1 LGTTGIRTGATV
13 AVVGAGL
20 TGSCVALALARDG
33 IDVVLLEQD
42 HRPMNR
48 ASLRNEGKIHLG
60 LVYANDRSLATA
72 RLMLKGALSFG
83 PVLEDLL
90 GRTVREVGVSTPF
103 AYLVAQDSLLTV
115 DEIQGYYER
124 LQSLY
129 EELLTDRIDYLGTRP
144 ERLFRS
150 MREHEWQSVFSPSV
164 VGHAFDTAE
173 LSIDCDDLAGIVRR
187 AVVSSERIDLR
198 LGHRLEEVTKGSS
211 GYILGGQNT
220 SGPFTL
226 TAEQVANCTWERRAA
241 IDQQVGMEPAGDL
254 LHRLK
259 YRVVA
264 SLPDAL
270 RGGPS
275 ATMVLGRYGDVVV
288 RANDT
293 VYLSW
298 YPASLLG
305 WTNEVEPPRSWDA
318 PCRGEVERA
327 VQAQLSDSVIL
338 AITDWYPHVAE
349 ARPLIVD
356 AGVIVAR
363 GLTDVDVSDSALHG
377 RTQVGVTS
385 IDGYHSVNSGKL
397 TTSPLFA
404 VQAAN
409 RVAEGLGRIRSAA
422 LTTIADQGMLQ

>member
-1 LGTTGIRTGATV
+1 MTTTRMRTGAAV

-20 TGSCVALALARDG
+20 TGSCVALSLAQDG

-60 LVYANDRSLATA
+60 LVYANDRSLSTA

-90 GRTVREVGVSTPF
+90 GGAVREVGISTPF
-103 AYLVAQDSLLTV
+103 AYLVAHDSLLTA
-115 DEIQGYYER
+115 DEIQSYYEH

-129 EELLTDRIDYLGTRP
+129 EELLTERIDYLGTKP

-150 MREHEWQSVFSPSV
+150 MQEHEWQSVFSPSV
-164 VGHAFDTAE
+164 VSHAFDTAE
-173 LSIDCDDLAGIVRR
+173 LSIDCDDLAGIVRQ
-187 AVVSSERIDLR
+187 AVVSSGRIDLR
-198 LGHRLEEVTKGSS
+198 LGHRLEEVTKASS
-211 GYILGGQNT
+211 GFILGGRNT
-220 SGPFTL
+220 SGAFTL
-226 TAEQVANCTWERRAA
+226 EVEQVVNCTWERRAA
-241 IDQQVGMEPAGDL
+241 IDQQIGMEPAGDL

-259 YRVVA
+259 YRVIA
-264 SLPDAL
+264 SLPDDL
-270 RGGPS
+270 RGRPS

-298 YPASLLG
+298 YPAALLG

-327 VQAQLSDSVIL
+327 VQVQLSDAVIL
-338 AITDWYPHVAE
+338 AIDDWYPHVAE
-349 ARPLIVD
+349 ARPFVVD

-385 IDGYHSVNSGKL
+385 IDGYHSVDSGKL

-404 VQAAN
+404 IQAAS
-409 RVAEGLGRIRSAA
+409 RVADNLGVVRSAA
-422 LTTIADQGMLQ
+422 RATIADQGML